1 MKKLSFFLMA
11 MLFSVMSFA
20 QEAIY
25 TLDGTITGGTSAY
38 AEASSITQDNI
49 AWSVT
54 GNTTMNPWRIGGKSI
69 TNQDRAVYSKNPIAY
84 NIDKIELTHGTA
96 SSITV
101 NSLKLIISDAA
112 NGAGE
117 TIDVAFKASATTTID
132 LPEGDYTNKYF
143 KFLYNVTVSGTSN
156 KYVQFNSAKFYA
168 ALAEDAVKAPVIKGA
183 EDFISETEIAIEAED
198 DVTVYYTVDGIE
210 PTTASTVYTAPFTVK
225 ETTTVKAVAYRGEKA
240 SFVTSATFTKATQLT
255 CAEAA
260 VEAMKVAS
268 NNATTNITYVVYGYV
283 TELDGE
289 LSSGQQKFWVSDTKG
304 GENTFYSYF
313 CNVPRALVVGDYIQ
327 MFGKLT
333 KYNTTPQ
340 MKNGDITILPA
351 PVAKFN
357 VTVTAENGTVEGAG
371 EYEEGAEATLTA
383 TAAEGYEFT
392 CWTSGEDTVSTA
404 NPYTFAV
411 AANVALVANFNKKAE
426 PEHTYTVA
434 GSSEAAFGTAWDPE
448 NADNDMKKQE
458 DGTYKW
464 EKEGLELLAGEVEF
478 KVTEDHAWTVAY
490 PAQNYKLAIAETGI
504 YTLTITFNPADQ
516 AVAATAT
523 KTGDVVI
530 IPTIAMHGNFL
541 GSWADTENFTLA
553 ADEATATLTLT
564 IAEGNYEFG
573 MRIGGSGNWTS
584 NGVAFTR
591 ENASAEIV
599 AGAGNLTL
607 AADVAGE
614 YTFTWT
620 YATNTLTVTYPV
632 VSEPEY
638 EIYEVEIKDLAIDVD
653 NAVLSG
659 SANGQFQV
667 AVTLGLGEYNRN
679 EDTYQLIPESY
690 VEING
695 TEATFV
701 EGYASVNTFDQ
712 TATAV
717 VRCVWN
723 GMNIELHLN
732 MSAAP
737 LEATVVVVENAVIE
751 IEKVL
756 LFGDMYDY
764 ALKMTGE
771 WVNPENGLTYPVLV
785 DVPVYYPESTEP
797 SEITSTV
804 TVGGWGDEDPW
815 LGFGEGTL
823 TITTVDDVI
832 TATGVVQNPMLGI
845 AIDITISGTIT
856 PSGVENA
863 TVTINPVKMIQNGQ
877 LIIIKN
883 DVQYNAQGA
892 KL

>member
-54 GNTTMNPWRIGGKSI
+54 GNTTMNPWRIGGKNI

-117 TIDVAFKASATTTID
+117 TIDVTFKASATTTID

-156 KYVQFNSAKFYA
+156 KYVQFKSAKFYA

-198 DVTVYYTVDGIE
+198 DVTVYYTVDGTE

-283 TELDGE
+283 TELDGG

-371 EYEEGAEATLTA
+371 EYEENAEATLTA
-383 TAAEGYEFT
+383 TANEGYEFT

-411 AANVALVANFNKKAE
+411 TANVALVANFKEVVKAI
-426 PEHTYTVA
+426 
-434 GSSEAAFGTAWDPE
+434 
-448 NADNDMKKQE
+448 
-458 DGTYKW
+458 
-464 EKEGLELLAGEVEF
+464 EVN
-478 KVTEDHAWTVAY
+478 VT
-490 PAQNYKLAIAETGI
+490 G
-504 YTLTITFNPADQ
+504 
-516 AVAATAT
+516 ATAT
-523 KTGDVVI
+523 ASGQNIDINAQWNEQSMLIMLWQGGATQGFGTYAAEDYGPIMLGGGMKELTPTTEGVYADNGDGTFTFTCSATDGTTQYNITVTGNNPTQGGGDEEYPIIDDAITNLTFNLDEEPYSCMGGPSEAYGIELYLVLGEEDGMGTFTLTEASEIYVQGSPATFISGYLTDIDTSAPAANAVIVAKLPDGSTFEFHIAMSSTPVDATVIVVENATLAIDSTFLFNNPVSGDVYEY
-530 IPTIAMHGNFL
+530 
-541 GSWADTENFTLA
+541 S
-553 ADEATATLTLT
+553 LT
-564 IAEGNYEFG
+564 
-573 MRIGGSGNWTS
+573 MSGNWTDS
-584 NGVAFTR
+584 TNTTYLVTVKFPVYDPATTEEQERLANIKVGDF
-591 ENASAEIV
+591 
-599 AGAGNLTL
+599 
-607 AADVAGE
+607 AADDAPFLGM
-614 YTFTWT
+614 
-620 YATNTLTVTYPV
+620 
-632 VSEPEY
+632 
-638 EIYEVEIKDLAIDVD
+638 VED
-653 NAVLSG
+653 
-659 SANGQFQV
+659 F
-667 AVTLGLGEYNRN
+667 
-679 EDTYQLIPESY
+679 
-690 VEING
+690 
-695 TEATFV
+695 
-701 EGYASVNTFDQ
+701 
-712 TATAV
+712 
-717 VRCVWN
+717 
-723 GMNIELHLN
+723 
-732 MSAAP
+732 
-737 LEATVVVVENAVIE
+737 
-751 IEKVL
+751 
-756 LFGDMYDY
+756 
-764 ALKMTGE
+764 
-771 WVNPENGLTYPVLV
+771 
-785 DVPVYYPESTEP
+785 
-797 SEITSTV
+797 
-804 TVGGWGDEDPW
+804 
-815 LGFGEGTL
+815 L
-823 TITTVDDVI
+823 TITNVNGVI
-832 TATGVVQNPMLGI
+832 TAKGLVSGNGL
-845 AIDITISGTIT
+845 AFDITISGSLAQDPET
-856 PSGVENA
+856 GVDNINT
-863 TVTINPVKMIQNGQ
+863 TVAPVKVIENGQ
-877 LIIIKN
+877 IFIISNGVK
-883 DVQYNAQGA
+883 YNAQGA
-892 KL
+892 QL

>member
-1 MKKLSFFLMA
+1 MA

-25 TLDGTITGGTSAY
+25 TLDGTITGGSNGY
-38 AEASSITQDNI
+38 ADASSLTQDNI

-54 GNTTMNPWRIGGKSI
+54 GNTTMSPWRIGGKSI

-117 TIDVAFKASATTTID
+117 TIDVTFKASATTTID
-132 LPEGDYTNKYF
+132 LPEGDYSNKYF
-143 KFLYNVTVSGTSN
+143 KFLYNVTVSATSN
-156 KYVQFNSAKFYA
+156 KFVQFKSAKFYA

-183 EDFISETEIAIEAED
+183 EDFISETEVTIEAED
-198 DVTVYYTVDGIE
+198 DVTVYYTLDGTE

-283 TELDGE
+283 TELDGG

-426 PEHTYTVA
+426 PEATWTVA
-434 GSSEAAFGTAWDPE
+434 GSPAALFGTEWDPA
-448 NADNDMKKQE
+448 NTANDMNKQE

-464 EKEGLELLAGEVEF
+464 EKTDMELAASSIEF
-478 KVTEDHAWTVAY
+478 KVAKNHAWTEAY
-490 PAQNYKLAIAETGI
+490 PGSNYNLAIAESGK
-504 YTLTITFNPADQ
+504 YTITITFNAETKEVN
-516 AVAATAT
+516 AVATLQE
-523 KTGDVVI
+523 VVEI
-530 IPTIAMHGNFL
+530 IPTIAIAGDMNGWNTTANEFVMAEDKL
-541 GSWADTENFTLA
+541 
-553 ADEATATLTLT
+553 TATLALTLEAKDYGFKMI
-564 IAEGNYEFG
+564 IA
-573 MRIGGSGNWTS
+573 GGWTS
-584 NGVAFTR
+584 DAATITR
-591 ENASAEIV
+591 ENNSATFV
-599 AGAGNLTL
+599 NNGDNSTL
-607 AADVAGE
+607 VADVAGE

-638 EIYEVEIKDLAIDVD
+638 EVYEVEIKDLAIDVD

-751 IEKVL
+751 IEKYL

-771 WVNPENGLTYPVLV
+771 WVNPEDGLTYPVLV
-785 DVPVYYPESTEP
+785 EVPVYYPESTEP

-823 TITTVDDVI
+823 TITTVNDVI